1 MLKEFSLEGKT
12 ALITGGGR
20 GLGKAM
26 ALVFAEA
33 GCDVA
38 LVARTRSQVE
48 EAAQEIRDMGRQ
60 AVALVGD
67 VTEHQQVDDFV
78 AKATEALGKIDILV
92 NNAGVGLGGAAVAP
106 MPGPIDSTLGLN
118 TQRILTPEIWDNL
131 LKTNLTSAFYCCRAV
146 GRQMMERRY
155 GKVINILS
163 SNAVLAY
170 PLTGPYN
177 ASKAGLRMF
186 TKVLALEWA
195 PYNVNV
201 NAIGPGAIR
210 TEMTKHRH
218 DDPVIREKLLDI
230 IPLRKFTTPRHVGLL
245 ALYLASPASDW
256 MTGQMLYLDGGESAL
271 HN

>member
-1 MLKEFSLEGKT
+1 MMKEFSLEGKS

-26 ALVFAEA
+26 GLVFAEA

-38 LVARTRSQVE
+38 LVSRTLSEVE
-48 EAAQEIRDMGRQ
+48 STAKEIETMGKR
-60 AVALVGD
+60 AIPFVAD
-67 VTEHQQVDDFV
+67 VTENEQVDDAI
-78 AKATEALGKIDILV
+78 AKAIESFGKIDILV
-92 NNAGVGLGGAAVAP
+92 NNAGIGLGGAAVSK
-106 MPGPIDSTLGLN
+106 MPSGTDSVLGLN

-131 LKTNLTSAFYCCRAV
+131 IRTNLTSAFYCCQAV
-146 GRQMMERRY
+146 GPHMMERNY
-155 GKVINILS
+155 GKIINILS
-163 SNAVLAY
+163 SNAVRAY

-177 ASKAGLRMF
+177 AAKAGLRMF

-195 PYNVNV
+195 PYNINV

-218 DDPVIREKLLDI
+218 DDPEIREKLLDI
-230 IPLRKFTTPRHVGLL
+230 IPLRKFTTARHVGLL

-256 MTGQMLYLDGGESAL
+256 MTGQDIYFDGGETAMID
-271 HN
+271 